1 MYILSFCRK
10 QIYAYFDS
18 EKVIIL
24 SVGYVQVANMA
35 IEWDDKSESS
45 YEEYQKDGMTDLE
58 NEYKKEVDEMRD
70 EAEKDI
76 DNLKKTFNRG
86 LLLFILVPILC
97 WLCAMCILCCL
108 FFCYETHARQK
119 RKHKREEAKKS
130 GDYQ

>member
-24 SVGYVQVANMA
+24 SVGNVQVANM
-35 IEWDDKSESS
+35 
-45 YEEYQKDGMTDLE
+45 DLE
-58 NEYKKEVDEMRD
+58 NEYKQEEDKMRE

-76 DNLKKTFNRG
+76 DNQKRSFNRG
-86 LLLFILVPILC
+86 LLLFIIVPILC
-97 WLCAMCILCCL
+97 WFCAMCILFCL
-108 FFCYETHARQK
+108 FFCYEAHARQK
-119 RKHKREEAKKS
+119 RKQKREEAKKS